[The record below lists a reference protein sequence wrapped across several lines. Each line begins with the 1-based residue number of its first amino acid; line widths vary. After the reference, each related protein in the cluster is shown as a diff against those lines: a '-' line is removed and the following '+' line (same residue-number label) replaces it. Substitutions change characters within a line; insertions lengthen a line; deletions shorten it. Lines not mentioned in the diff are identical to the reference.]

1 MFSHLSLYILAGW
14 LAVSGLA
21 KAAYSLGRRAERKAA
36 AELKKI
42 ESKL

>member
-1 MFSHLSLYILAGW
+1 MFHYLLAAGW
-14 LAVSGLA
+14 LASLLGAA
-21 KAAYSLGRRAERKAA
+21 KAAYLFGRRAEQKAA